1 MHHFADGKNL
11 LPLDYSIKKLNKR
24 VTRVLKLAND
34 WFRVNKF
41 SRNVSATEMIFL
53 KHKNKNINKCLNFR
67 MSEQKIKLNKQ
78 FKYLG
83 DILEDDLYWE
93 SNLPNLEKTPELY
106 HMTAVKS
113 KTLRF

>member
-1 MHHFADGKNL
+1 M
-11 LPLDYSIKKLNKR
+11 
-24 VTRVLKLAND
+24 
-34 WFRVNKF
+34 
-41 SRNVSATEMIFL
+41 SA
-53 KHKNKNINKCLNFR
+53 
-67 MSEQKIKLNKQ
+67 QKIKLNKQ